1 MKGEK
6 NLEAIESLDVV
17 DWLFSDRLGK
27 YDNKRS
33 EVNAL
38 KRLQREVELYAR
50 VSMLNRGQK
59 YSDRAD
65 GFWGNLVSSYGPVHA
80 YSNFNSKD
88 SRQEKASQVNDLV
101 RYLGTSDEEL
111 RDGVLKEVEDISNPY
126 EYWSGDNWGQQVG
139 GSVSVMTD
147 IIVNDALTFGVAGKL
162 GSSLKVADKGYDAAK
177 VLNLFGTTKVGR
189 GLNKLM
195 YNGVTQGV
203 EEGVRFGIAG
213 EISGEDKELNLH
225 SGFFGGFAAG
235 GFSTLIG
242 NKAFKDGLYKQ
253 LDAVFGNKSDDAIA
267 SIYNYGKTIET
278 AGKAMVSRA
287 AGETVQE

>member
-126 EYWSGDNWGQQVG
+126 EYWSGDN
-139 GSVSVMTD
+139 
-147 IIVNDALTFGVAGKL
+147 
-162 GSSLKVADKGYDAAK
+162 
-177 VLNLFGTTKVGR
+177 
-189 GLNKLM
+189 
-195 YNGVTQGV
+195 
-203 EEGVRFGIAG
+203 
-213 EISGEDKELNLH
+213 
-225 SGFFGGFAAG
+225 
-235 GFSTLIG
+235 
-242 NKAFKDGLYKQ
+242 
-253 LDAVFGNKSDDAIA
+253 
-267 SIYNYGKTIET
+267 
-278 AGKAMVSRA
+278 
-287 AGETVQE
+287 

>member
-1 MKGEK
+1 MV
-6 NLEAIESLDVV
+6 II
-17 DWLFSDRLGK
+17 R
-27 YDNKRS
+27 
-33 EVNAL
+33 
-38 KRLQREVELYAR
+38 
-50 VSMLNRGQK
+50 
-59 YSDRAD
+59 
-65 GFWGNLVSSYGPVHA
+65 
-80 YSNFNSKD
+80 
-88 SRQEKASQVNDLV
+88 
-101 RYLGTSDEEL
+101 
-111 RDGVLKEVEDISNPY
+111 
-126 EYWSGDNWGQQVG
+126 GQQVG

-242 NKAFKDGLYKQ
+242 NKAF
-253 LDAVFGNKSDDAIA
+253 
-267 SIYNYGKTIET
+267 
-278 AGKAMVSRA
+278 
-287 AGETVQE
+287 